1 VTYLLDTNTCIDYL
15 KGVFPAVRRHVL
27 ALRPAEIG
35 IPAIVRAELLYGA
48 YKSERLEKNLLAL
61 RQFLQPFSLA
71 GFGAAEADHYADIRT
86 KLGRVG
92 TPIGP
97 NDLVIA
103 ATARA
108 HKCTLVTHN
117 TSEFGRVPGLAVE
130 DWTV

>member
-1 VTYLLDTNTCIDYL
+1 MTYLLDTNACIYYL
-15 KGVFPAVRRHVL
+15 TGSFPALRRHIL
-27 ALRPAEIG
+27 ARRPTEIG

-48 YKSERLEKNLLAL
+48 YKSERREKNVRVL
-61 RQFLQPFSLA
+61 RQFLQPISLV
-71 GFGAAEADHYADIRT
+71 GFGSAEADHYADIRAV
-86 KLGRVG
+86 LEREG

-108 HKCTLVTHN
+108 CECTLVTHN
-117 TSEFGRVPGLAVE
+117 TSEFGRVPDLAVE